1 MHTKR
6 GHQLR
11 RHMGTKV
18 HPWPTHQVIHP
29 WTVSTHRGHGTPF
42 PNALKGSTQANRSTT
57 ATQVASP
64 SSLPT
69 HSSTLCSGP
78 SSHQASETAPAA
90 KSSRHNSILMAAQ
103 DQTLVTIP
111 SLKCTLEGFLQ
122 PWWPSLLGL
131 LRRLPFRVQPSALFS
146 HSTTPP
152 HLGGLIT
159 SQLQ

>member
-1 MHTKR
+1 
-6 GHQLR
+6 
-11 RHMGTKV
+11 MGTKV

-29 WTVSTHRGHGTPF
+29 PDCLHPQGAHLFLMPSKAPPRPTE
-42 PNALKGSTQANRSTT
+42 ALHLPR
-57 ATQVASP
+57 VPSP

-90 KSSRHNSILMAAQ
+90 KSRRYNSILRAPH

-122 PWWPSLLGL
+122 PWWPSLLGVL
-131 LRRLPFRVQPSALFS
+131 CRLPFRVQPSALFS

-152 HLGGLIT
+152 QLGGLIT